1 MANHMVQMLIYDYFV
16 ELIFL
21 RLVTLD
27 DNIPH
32 MSEDHGL
39 WASDDGNHVMV
50 SNPSEMISTTAPR
63 VSGHV
68 VKP

>member
-1 MANHMVQMLIYDYFV
+1 
-16 ELIFL
+16 
-21 RLVTLD
+21 VTLD